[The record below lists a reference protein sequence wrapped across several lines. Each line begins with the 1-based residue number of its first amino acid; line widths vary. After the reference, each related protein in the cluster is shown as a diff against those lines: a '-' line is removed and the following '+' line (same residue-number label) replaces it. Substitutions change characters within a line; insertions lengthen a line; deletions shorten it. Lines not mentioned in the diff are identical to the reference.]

1 MSGALSKTTTRVTI
15 VGAAGRMGKRVV
27 ALAGEDPAFQLSAA
41 LEHGGHPLLGRD
53 SGDVAGVGSNGIVM
67 RDHTDSDFDVLIDFS
82 LPAGT
87 MHWLDFCLHKRRAF
101 VTGVTGLADEHMTAL
116 EEAAVEIPVLQAPNM
131 STGINL
137 LLRLAHEAA
146 RVLGDYDVEIV
157 EAHHRFKRDAPSGT
171 AAALL
176 QAVCD
181 GRETQE
187 AEVVFGRH
195 GGQLDRP
202 QSQIGMHSL
211 RGGDNVGEHKVL
223 FCGLGEMMTLRHRAT
238 SRDTFVRG
246 ALRAAAWIKEKPA
259 GRYSMQDVLFGS
271 RK

>member
-1 MSGALSKTTTRVTI
+1 
-15 VGAAGRMGKRVV
+15 
-27 ALAGEDPAFQLSAA
+27 
-41 LEHGGHPLLGRD
+41 
-53 SGDVAGVGSNGIVM
+53 
-67 RDHTDSDFDVLIDFS
+67 
-82 LPAGT
+82 
-87 MHWLDFCLHKRRAF
+87 
-101 VTGVTGLADEHMTAL
+101 MTAL
-116 EEAAVEIPVLQAPNM
+116 EEGAAEIPVLQAPNM

-137 LLRLAHEAA
+137 LLRLAREAA
-146 RVLGDYDVEIV
+146 CVLGDYEVEIV

-176 QAVCD
+176 QAICD

-202 QSQIGMHSL
+202 QPQIGMHSL
-211 RGGDNVGEHKVL
+211 RGGDNVGEHEVL
-223 FCGLGEMMTLRHRAT
+223 FCGLGEMLALRHRAT

-246 ALRAAAWIKEKPA
+246 ALRAAAWIKDKPA
-259 GRYSMQDVLFGS
+259 GRYSMQDVLFSS